1 MHPQRTEFILS
12 QQRRQYKMMKDGK
25 RTYMTPEKALKLFD
39 VDFVFN
45 NTCGRGKT
53 MDLEKAAETVAN
65 KK

>member
-1 MHPQRTEFILS
+1 
-12 QQRRQYKMMKDGK
+12 MMKDGK

-53 MDLEKAAETVAN
+53 MDLDKAVETAAN
-65 KK
+65 K